1 MQMPLGGLSG
11 KPIFDEFDEKAYA
24 AMLSLFLN
32 IPEETLSPAPG
43 VTWIGDLRKPRTIDV
58 NEYPFG

>member
-1 MQMPLGGLSG
+1 
-11 KPIFDEFDEKAYA
+11 
-24 AMLSLFLN
+24 MLSLFLN